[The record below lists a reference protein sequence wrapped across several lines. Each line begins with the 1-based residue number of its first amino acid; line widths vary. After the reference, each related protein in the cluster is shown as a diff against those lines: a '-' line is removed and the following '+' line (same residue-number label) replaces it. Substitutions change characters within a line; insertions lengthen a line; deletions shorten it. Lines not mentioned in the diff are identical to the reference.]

1 MDNGFELD
9 KIEVSS
15 SPSSE
20 DERLISVIMTAHK
33 INPMMDTAVN
43 SILNQTHKN
52 LELLIIDDASQPADV
67 AAYQQYESQ
76 DSRARVVRQEV
87 NAGTY
92 AGRNRGISEAKGE
105 FISFID
111 SDDWQHP
118 QKLEYALARL
128 DKAEDSVATLE
139 SYIRLYPNGRLA
151 KVGSWFARKA
161 LMCITWKN
169 ICSER

>member
-1 MDNGFELD
+1 M
-9 KIEVSS
+9 
-15 SPSSE
+15 
-20 DERLISVIMTAHK
+20 
-33 INPMMDTAVN
+33 
-43 SILNQTHKN
+43 
-52 LELLIIDDASQPADV
+52 
-67 AAYQQYESQ
+67 
-76 DSRARVVRQEV
+76 

-118 QKLEYALARL
+118 QKLEHALARL
-128 DKAEDSVATLE
+128 DEAEDSVATLE

-161 LMCITWKN
+161 LMCITWKTSALKDELGGFDEVRCLQIQN
-169 ICSER
+169 YLSEQRFDTENLLLFTHPSPPTLPPITIVR

>member
-1 MDNGFELD
+1 
-9 KIEVSS
+9 
-15 SPSSE
+15 
-20 DERLISVIMTAHK
+20 
-33 INPMMDTAVN
+33 MDTAVS

-76 DSRARVVRQEV
+76 DSRVRVVRQEM

-118 QKLEYALARL
+118 QKLEHALARL

-151 KVGSWFARKA
+151 KLGVG
-161 LMCITWKN
+161 LQ
-169 ICSER
+169 ERP